1 MAEDQV
7 KAFGEQEL
15 SPGFSSK
22 EGKTSSIA
30 KIRFCHI
37 SWKKPV
43 G

>member
-15 SPGFSSK
+15 SPGFSP
-22 EGKTSSIA
+22 EEEKTSSSAEIG
-30 KIRFCHI
+30 FCHI